1 LAANLVALVGIRRR
15 ATSAGADLLHH
26 PSPCRAKVKKTLTCK
41 HHPFHFR
48 PEPIPDLQLA
58 LAVLVA
64 ILLSPFADRSNN
76 HFWLSMTVRA
86 GWGKQIS

>member
-1 LAANLVALVGIRRR
+1 VALLGIRRR

-76 HFWLSMTVRA
+76 PYWLSMTVRA

>member
-1 LAANLVALVGIRRR
+1 M
-15 ATSAGADLLHH
+15 
-26 PSPCRAKVKKTLTCK
+26 CK

-64 ILLSPFADRSNN
+64 ILILLSPFADRSNN
-76 HFWLSMTVRA
+76 HYWLSMTVRA